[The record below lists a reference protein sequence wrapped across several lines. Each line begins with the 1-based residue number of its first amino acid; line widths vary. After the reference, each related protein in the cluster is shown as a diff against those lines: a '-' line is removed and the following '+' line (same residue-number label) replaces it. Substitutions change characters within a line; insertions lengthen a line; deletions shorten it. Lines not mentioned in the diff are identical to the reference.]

1 MATTAQP
8 SHTRDLSITR
18 LECDIN
24 PNFSFPVPHTRSQ
37 SLLPTLTFPQMA
49 SNNSLYPPRRGS
61 VPPSSTGPLVSL
73 NNNRPKSS
81 SSGYTLSSVSSK
93 QSNERPTLT
102 GGLRPGHRTI
112 ASGTVP
118 TIVNASISPAG
129 GSREGGHQ
137 RAGSEMIGGPPLM
150 ATRKEDLIQVPGTL
164 TERARPF
171 VPLPPSGVRR
181 GHAHRRSGAI
191 SSGDVW
197 SLLSQSAPSLPL
209 ACTGG
214 AGNQGGAV
222 DASAQPKGNAGSSP
236 LLSKSAPV
244 SPGFT
249 VPSPLPS
256 PAVPVVESMGSES
269 GIPSAPVA
277 AGHSAKD
284 SISSIAT
291 VIKAPVVA
299 LPPINTTM
307 DAPAAGRRPHGR
319 TRSNSQTL
327 NLPTAAL
334 RATSDRPSTAGA
346 ILSSPVL
353 KTAPENFPETA
364 PSLKRPA
371 AASPSIDSAESS
383 PTKPAQKKTHKKAL
397 SDYSPLVGKA
407 PFSKHESMSADEQT
421 TDKKKKKKKGKKQ
434 IKNWAGTI
442 LGKGKGLRHT
452 TKRQSLRAPT
462 PPVPGSENQ
471 VPGEN
476 EWITAAWNE
485 NYVLMA
491 VDDSVHPASS
501 TESIVIAET
510 TEGPVIDLDAAL
522 KPFKTPVGPAAGFA
536 AARTRRMHSAV
547 GLKTNG
553 YFHRRSESMPEMT
566 LFSLE
571 EGDDDGHM
579 DDVSEEDESEES
591 ESEDEEG
598 KGEGLGIGIKVV
610 DEADGAN
617 WQEGIEMEWG
627 SEDAGDERSMRRN
640 SEPESEDS
648 WHAHRASL
656 SVSVATVKA
665 VRSISS
671 MNSSTTDSNVESVS
685 ISPRK
690 GAPADIIT
698 SSSVSTITGSSPFL
712 CPHPSTNPPDSPL
725 TFVTATSNPNT
736 PVLSDFATDYADSA
750 TSFDTYSDFLGEPGP
765 EMRMSVDDVPS
776 LTSSSSTMTMSG
788 IYHNMPA
795 TPVLGSVGSLPIPP
809 VKEGKEKKEGK
820 SKRWSKVFTFWKK

>member
-1 MATTAQP
+1 MAT
-8 SHTRDLSITR
+8 
-18 LECDIN
+18 
-24 PNFSFPVPHTRSQ
+24 
-37 SLLPTLTFPQMA
+37 
-49 SNNSLYPPRRGS
+49 
-61 VPPSSTGPLVSL
+61 
-73 NNNRPKSS
+73 K
-81 SSGYTLSSVSSK
+81 
-93 QSNERPTLT
+93 
-102 GGLRPGHRTI
+102 
-112 ASGTVP
+112 
-118 TIVNASISPAG
+118 
-129 GSREGGHQ
+129 
-137 RAGSEMIGGPPLM
+137 
-150 ATRKEDLIQVPGTL
+150 KEDHIQVPGTL

-197 SLLSQSAPSLPL
+197 SLLSQSAPNLPL
-209 ACTGG
+209 GCTGG
-214 AGNQGGAV
+214 AGNQSGV

-249 VPSPLPS
+249 APSPLPS
-256 PAVPVVESMGSES
+256 PAVPVVESMGEAGDRRSRVHFIDSIEIIPGSPPVES
-269 GIPSAPVA
+269 GLPNAPVV

-284 SISSIAT
+284 SVSSIAT

-307 DAPAAGRRPHGR
+307 EAPATGRRPHGR

-353 KTAPENFPETA
+353 KTAPENFPETT
-364 PSLKRPA
+364 PSPQHPA
-371 AASPSIDSAESS
+371 AASHSIDSAQSS
-383 PTKPAQKKTHKKAL
+383 PSTPPQKKTHKKAL

-421 TDKKKKKKKGKKQ
+421 TDKKKKKKKKGKKQ

-452 TKRQSLRAPT
+452 TKRESLRAPT

-471 VPGEN
+471 VPGGS
-476 EWITAAWNE
+476 EWVTAAWNE

-510 TEGPVIDLDAAL
+510 TEGTVIDLDAAL
-522 KPFKTPVGPAAGFA
+522 KPFTTPAGPAAAGFA

-610 DEADGAN
+610 DEADGAS
-617 WQEGIEMEWG
+617 WQEESEVEWG

-648 WHAHRASL
+648 WKAHRASL

-665 VRSISS
+665 VRSNSS
-671 MNSSTTDSNVESVS
+671 MNSSTTDSNVERV
-685 ISPRK
+685 SPRK

-698 SSSVSTITGSSPFL
+698 SSSVPTVTGSSPFL
-712 CPHPSTNPPDSPL
+712 CPHPLTNPPDSPL

-736 PVLSDFATDYADSA
+736 PVISDFATDEYADSA
-750 TSFDTYSDFLGEPGP
+750 TSFDIYSDFLGEPGP

-795 TPVLGSVGSLPIPP
+795 TPASGSVGSLPIPP

-820 SKRWSKVFTFWKK
+820 SKRWSKVFTFWRK